1 MRLDRLGWT
10 QEEVAQVVGVTHQRI
25 TQILQEIAE
34 LPKLAKN
41 VLASG
46 IPHLEVAERFNLPL
60 QVVWA
65 IDLAGRDDAERLDR
79 LGWTQEE
86 VAAVTGVAQQRVTQ
100 ITNNVTP
107 DKISNLLSEGRDM
120 TVIQSDNSHAH
131 L

>member
-1 MRLDRLGWT
+1 M
-10 QEEVAQVVGVTHQRI
+10 
-25 TQILQEIAE
+25 
-34 LPKLAKN
+34 
-41 VLASG
+41 
-46 IPHLEVAERFNLPL
+46 
-60 QVVWA
+60 
-65 IDLAGRDDAERLDR
+65 RLDR

>member
-65 IDLAGRDDAERLDR
+65 IDLAGRDDAE
-79 LGWTQEE
+79 
-86 VAAVTGVAQQRVTQ
+86 
-100 ITNNVTP
+100 
-107 DKISNLLSEGRDM
+107 GRDM